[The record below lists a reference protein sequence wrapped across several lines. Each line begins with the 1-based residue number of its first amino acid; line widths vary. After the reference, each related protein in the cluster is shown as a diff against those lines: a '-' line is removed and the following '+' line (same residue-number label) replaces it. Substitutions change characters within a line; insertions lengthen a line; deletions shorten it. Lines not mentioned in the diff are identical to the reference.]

1 MMKFPFKSADINFN
15 ITGFHTA
22 YEFKWDENY
31 IHLGEQHDFWEI
43 VYVMSGEVECAE
55 DERVYRLRDR
65 NIVFHAPMEF
75 HKIRSLPGSNP
86 HILILTFSTDG
97 TPPSELR
104 EGVFSVSLE
113 EQDKLFAIVS
123 SAIEFL
129 NNQKPDRLTI
139 QLAALHLSA
148 FILRLTANQT
158 AKNRFS
164 TSRSAGEYHKVVVTM
179 AEGIR
184 QNLTL
189 TDIAEKCHVSIS
201 YIKTLFARY
210 SGISPKTYYANMRFN
225 EAARLLDEGYSVN
238 EVSDMMNFSSP
249 NYFSVFFKNQC
260 GIPPAKYVKNK

>member
-1 MMKFPFKSADINFN
+1 MDFPHIPVKTEIDV
-15 ITGFHTA
+15 TGFHSI
-22 YEFKWDENY
+22 YYFEFGPTFY
-31 IHLGEQHDFWEI
+31 HTPEQHDFWEI

-86 HILILTFSTDG
+86 HILILTFSAEG
-97 TPPSELR
+97 LPPAELK

-113 EQDKLFAIVS
+113 EQDKLYAIVS
-123 SAIEFL
+123 SAIRFL
-129 NNQKPDRLTI
+129 HTTEPESLDI

-148 FILRLTANQT
+148 FILRLTTNQR
-158 AKNRFS
+158 AKDRFS
-164 TSRSAGEYHKVVVTM
+164 QSRSANEYHKVVVTM

-189 TDIAEKCHVSIS
+189 SDIAKKCNISIS

-210 SGISPKTYYANMRFN
+210 SGISPKTYYANTGRN
-225 EAARLLDEGYSVN
+225 VC
-238 EVSDMMNFSSP
+238 
-249 NYFSVFFKNQC
+249 K
-260 GIPPAKYVKNK
+260 